1 MLKCIKYFRQGL
13 WEFGVGDVVE
23 QHPAIESWLLDSFP
37 AHFVPAYAPDA
48 AFVQV
53 AEAQP
58 EAQPVEVVAADVEAP
73 PADKAI
79 KRARGRK

>member
-13 WEFGVGDVVE
+13 WEFGVGDTVE

-53 AEAQP
+53 AEAPPEPVDEQP
-58 EAQPVEVVAADVEAP
+58 DAKDIDAP